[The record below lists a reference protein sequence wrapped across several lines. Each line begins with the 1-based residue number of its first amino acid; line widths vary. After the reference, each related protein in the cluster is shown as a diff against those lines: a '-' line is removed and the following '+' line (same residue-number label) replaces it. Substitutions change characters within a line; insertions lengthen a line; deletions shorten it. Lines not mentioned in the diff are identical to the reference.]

1 MMNKKLISKS
11 ALVAL
16 LLTIYS
22 GQASAIL
29 IGSTEVG
36 SEDNLLG
43 QINSTSSGIETEE
56 TLLEG
61 FIGGGADVELI
72 SNVTTFTQL
81 VGGGYRALDVSPA
94 EPGYFVLK
102 FGAGNCNAD
111 PNCRDMFFFF
121 EFGRSELSG
130 LGRPDVDKQRAP
142 FKSHPVTQPL
152 CNHPTRCNHDALDD
166 DTHNDNSNNYDTVD
180 HNPPGSRTGIPVPSR
195 HGFDR
200 DERLRAPPTSVKPL
214 LTQSFLGAPEN
225 RSGAL
230 FYLVSDTPLAT
241 RP

>member
-1 MMNKKLISKS
+1 MKMMNKKLISKS

-111 PNCRDMFFFF
+111 PNCRDMFFF
-121 EFGRSELSG
+121 
-130 LGRPDVDKQRAP
+130 
-142 FKSHPVTQPL
+142 
-152 CNHPTRCNHDALDD
+152 
-166 DTHNDNSNNYDTVD
+166 SNLEDLN
-180 HNPPGSRTGIPVPSR
+180 
-195 HGFDR
+195 
-200 DERLRAPPTSVKPL
+200 
-214 LTQSFLGAPEN
+214 
-225 RSGAL
+225 
-230 FYLVSDTPLAT
+230 YLVWADQTLINNGLPSNHIQSLSHYAITQQGATTTPSTTTPTTTTPTTTTPSTTTPQVPEPASLFLVGTGLIGMSAFV
-241 RP
+241 RRRRQ